1 MKKFIKFNRLK
12 TIKKPSFEKN
22 SFFITKETL
31 NFYKNSISLEK
42 LTHYKTSQ
50 NFFDK
55 KLLISMSGGQD
66 SITCFY
72 LLLHSKEK
80 NFLELLYL
88 HHLWQPKSFFMSELI
103 FNLTFIFKKPYT
115 VIIPNGKL
123 LTENQARN
131 WRKFKLYRISRFLN
145 ISLVNQGQTLSD
157 NLEKNFQ
164 KLIRGSS
171 PSILSNLDKPEPF
184 PLNYLFFPITE
195 NFVKLN
201 LQQINIDEHL
211 FFLITF

>member
-103 FNLTFIFKKPYT
+103 FNLTFGDF
-115 VIIPNGKL
+115 
-123 LTENQARN
+123 
-131 WRKFKLYRISRFLN
+131 
-145 ISLVNQGQTLSD
+145 SLFD
-157 NLEKNFQ
+157 
-164 KLIRGSS
+164 
-171 PSILSNLDKPEPF
+171 
-184 PLNYLFFPITE
+184 
-195 NFVKLN
+195 
-201 LQQINIDEHL
+201 
-211 FFLITF
+211 